1 MDPHVTE
8 ESYRRIAQDPA
19 FSERIH
25 AEGRA
30 RFMGGEGWTLKI
42 MFSSN
47 QIILRR
53 RRPKAIPFAFAIAVI
68 AAMSQSSL
76 RIIKTRDDS

>member
-1 MDPHVTE
+1 
-8 ESYRRIAQDPA
+8 
-19 FSERIH
+19 
-25 AEGRA
+25 
-30 RFMGGEGWTLKI
+30 MGGEESTSKI

-53 RRPKAIPFAFAIAVI
+53 RRPKVIPFAFAIAVI

-76 RIIKTRDDS
+76 RIINTRDDS